1 MNNNLKVILF
11 TRKELNSLKEIKFIK
26 KNIKDL
32 KIIYDEDI
40 DKKNKLSRSKCD
52 YIISYRSKNILKT
65 NFLKKSRIAAIN
77 FHPGPPEF
85 RGIGCANY
93 AIFNKSKYYGFTV
106 HIMDHKIDHGRILFC
121 KKFKINYKINL
132 NLLLNQ
138 TYNIMG
144 SFFVK
149 FIKDIISNKFEKL
162 YLNNKKTYKW
172 SKKIYKKNDLEKL
185 YKINLPVTKEK
196 LDRILRST
204 IYKNYKPYIQIK
216 NLKYYLDYEKI

>member
-121 KKFKINYKINL
+121 KKFKINYKVNL

>member
-11 TRKELNSLKEIKFIK
+11 TRKELNSLREIKFIK

-32 KIIYDEDI
+32 KIVYDEEI
-40 DKKNKLSRSKCD
+40 DKKIKLPKREYD
-52 YIISYRSKNILKT
+52 FILSYRSKKILKS
-65 NFLKKSRIAAIN
+65 NFLKKARIAAIN

-85 RGIGCANY
+85 RGLGCANY
-93 AIFNKSKYYGFTV
+93 AIYNRSKYYGFTL

-121 KKFKINYKINL
+121 KKFKINYKISL
-132 NLLLNQ
+132 KLLLNQ
-138 TYNIMG
+138 TYKIMG

-149 FIKDIISNKFEKL
+149 FINDIKSNKFRRL

-172 SKKIYKKNDLEKL
+172 SNKIYKKKDLEKL
-185 YKINLPVTKEK
+185 YKINLPINKEK
-196 LDRILRST
+196 IERILKST